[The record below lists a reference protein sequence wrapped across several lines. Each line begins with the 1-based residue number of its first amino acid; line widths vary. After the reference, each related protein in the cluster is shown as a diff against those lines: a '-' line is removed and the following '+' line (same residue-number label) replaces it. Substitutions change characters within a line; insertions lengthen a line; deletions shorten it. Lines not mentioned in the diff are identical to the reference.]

1 MSESNLNIIIPE
13 VTAMEVAEIDS
24 GSEGALL
31 ASPPPRENDA
41 TELANPSAEVG
52 SCSAPNPT
60 GASASESIKPENR
73 KKLSGAARKRFK
85 RLRAANVSA
94 DEALVLCRQ
103 PWKEIPQLLPEAKA
117 LKRIRSEEE
126 SPKGHLT
133 KAPKTTLEGR
143 VKPTFSAVAGS
154 IRVGIRGE
162 TPLAEEKMDLVRRSL
177 VLLISKE
184 GKGEGPRFVSF
195 SHKPGWILVVCENTA
210 SKDWLKKVVPKLKPW
225 PEAKLAVLEESELP
239 KPTVVTTFIPSV
251 DAKSLDEAITLL
263 GTQNKGL
270 NTELWKV
277 LHSRKEEGGVV
288 ATFAVDDPSVESL
301 KGTQGKAVIGFRSVV
316 FRIKG
321 DQAKE
326 ALENAGASTSVATQ
340 ALGPATPTNS
350 GQQGVPKPQSL
361 GARPPLNFAARGR
374 GVARGRGTARGRAQ
388 GSLQTDGGRYRPP
401 KGGRKSK
408 LLARGK

>member
-1 MSESNLNIIIPE
+1 MSVLHINKDSEIS
-13 VTAMEVAEIDS
+13 AMEVVDIDS
-24 GSEGALL
+24 GSERALL
-31 ASPPPRENDA
+31 ASPPPRDNDA
-41 TELANPSAEVG
+41 TEKANPSADVG
-52 SCSAPNPT
+52 SCSALAPT
-60 GASASESIKPENR
+60 EETTTDSITPDNR

-85 RLRAANVSA
+85 RLMASNVSA
-94 DEALVLCRQ
+94 EEAFVLCRK
-103 PWKEIPQLLPEAKA
+103 PWKDIPQLLPGSKA

-126 SPKGHLT
+126 SPKDNLT

-162 TPLAEEKMDLVRRSL
+162 NPLAEDKMDLVRRSL
-177 VLLISKE
+177 VLLITKESK
-184 GKGEGPRFVSF
+184 GAGPRFVSF
-195 SHKPGWILVVCENTA
+195 SHKPGWIQVVCEDAT

-225 PEAKLAVLEESELP
+225 PEAKLTVLEESELP
-239 KPTVVTTFIPSV
+239 KPAVVTTFIPNN
-251 DAKSLDEAITLL
+251 DAKSLDEAISLL

-288 ATFAVDDPSVESL
+288 ATFAVDDPSVETL

-316 FRIKG
+316 FKIKG

-326 ALENAGASTSVATQ
+326 ALEKAGPSTSIATQ
-340 ALGPATPTNS
+340 APGPAASTNS
-350 GQQGVPKPQSL
+350 GQQGESSAQSL

-388 GSLQTDGGRYRPP
+388 GSIQTGSGRYRPP

-408 LLARGK
+408 LLGRGK